1 MKKYF
6 IQTFGCAMNQADSEK
21 INMILLQSWFFK
33 VTDWKQADLV
43 ILNTCSVRQKGEDRV
58 VWLLEEIKKYS
69 KKENK
74 KIITTIT
81 GCMVRKTGMNE
92 KYLENYKR
100 DRRNAKEINNLKNS
114 EEIYNNDDKLFPRLK
129 DKIDIVLR
137 IEDIKYFPIIL
148 SHIFKERI
156 WQDHSFD
163 DYLKQKQYR
172 ENPSQAI
179 IIIQSWCDNMCS
191 YCIVPHTRWREKS
204 RSIEEIVTEA
214 KRVVAEWA
222 KEITLVWQNVNSYW
236 KEFVDKKYWNKEK
249 SKWENPLAPLSG
261 GKQNFKTPFRQL
273 LEELDKIE
281 WLDRI
286 RFTSSNPHDMTKD
299 ILDAHF
305 DLKKTCN
312 YLHFALQSW
321 NDEMLKKMNRRHT
334 YKDFKQ
340 MVDYLRNR
348 DPNFSI
354 STDIIVWY
362 SWETEEMFNDTI
374 KAYKECEFDFVYNA
388 RYSVRK
394 GTIAEKIYPDDIPDN
409 IKAKRWHKL
418 NDLLLES
425 VKKRNKKMLWKT
437 EEVLISWEKDWKFFG
452 RTRNFKEVFFNKKD
466 NIKIWDIVKVKI
478 TDLDKYVLLWELV

>member
-21 INMILLQSWFFK
+21 INMILLQSWFLK
-33 VTDWKQADLV
+33 VSDWKQADLV
-43 ILNTCSVRQKGEDRV
+43 ILNTCSVRQKGEDKV
-58 VWLLEEIKKYS
+58 VGLLEEIKKYN

-74 KIITTIT
+74 NIITTLT
-81 GCMVRKTGMNE
+81 WCMVRRTWMNE
-92 KYLENYKR
+92 KYLENYQR
-100 DRRNAKEINNLKNS
+100 DRNNAKQINTLKS
-114 EEIYNNDDKLFPRLK
+114 SDEIYNNDDKLFPRLK

-204 RSIEEIVTEA
+204 RSIEEIVLEV
-214 KRVVAEWA
+214 KKVVSEWA
-222 KEITLVWQNVNSYW
+222 KEITLVGQNVNSYW
-236 KEFVDKKYWNKEK
+236 KEFVDKKFWNKEK
-249 SKWENPLAPLSG
+249 GKWKKPLAPLSG
-261 GKQNFKTPFRQL
+261 GTNFKTPFREL
-273 LEELDKIE
+273 LEELDKID

-286 RFTSSNPHDMTKD
+286 RFTSSNPHDMTQD

-305 DLKKTCN
+305 DLEKTCN

-321 NDEMLKKMNRRHT
+321 NDEMLKKMNRKHS
-334 YKDFKQ
+334 YNDFKK
-340 MVDYLRNR
+340 MVDYLRSK
-348 DPNFSI
+348 DPHFSI

-362 SWETEEMFNDTI
+362 SWETEKMFEDTI
-374 KAYKECEFDFVYNA
+374 KAYQECEFDFVYNA

-394 GTIAEKIYPDDIPDN
+394 GTIAAKIYPDDIPDE
-409 IKAKRWHKL
+409 IKASRWHKL
-418 NDLLLES
+418 NDLLLENIQ
-425 VKKRNKKMLWKT
+425 KRNKLMIWKI
-437 EEVLISWEKDWKFFG
+437 EEVLIAWEKEWQFFG
-452 RTRNFKEVFFNKKD
+452 RTRNFKEVFFKKSPWI
-466 NIKIWDIVKVKI
+466 NIWDIVKVKI
-478 TDLDKYVLLWELV
+478 TDLDKYVLKGE